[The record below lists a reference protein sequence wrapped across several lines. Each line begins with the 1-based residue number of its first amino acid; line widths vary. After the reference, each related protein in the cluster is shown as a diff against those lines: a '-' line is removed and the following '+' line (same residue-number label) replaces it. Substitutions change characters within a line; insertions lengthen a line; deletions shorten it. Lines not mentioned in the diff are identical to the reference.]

1 MFCVN
6 NVCVGQPCNQSSEC
20 PNREKCFDGK
30 CLKSITYNISNNNS
44 SSSNNTNNNE
54 TSSCR
59 HHEECSNR
67 NQTHVCS
74 RRRLNFNIY
83 FCLGRISPRAV
94 ASLPLYHALFGIKVL
109 VRFNSISLLTALHEQ
124 NCCQRSSQLACS
136 LPLPNLKP
144 NGIIFGWLSVLFF
157 PLQGTLAK

>member
-1 MFCVN
+1 MLSSQHSFWFWLQKKFLRARSLCNKKCFYNIVHFFWFTAGDMFCVN

-30 CLKSITYNISNNNS
+30 CLKSIIYNISNNS
-44 SSSNNTNNNE
+44 SRSNNTNNNE

-83 FCLGRISPRAV
+83 FCHGRISPRAV
-94 ASLPLYHALFGIKVL
+94 ASLPLYHALIGIKVL
-109 VRFNSISLLTALHEQ
+109 VRFNSMFLLTAL
-124 NCCQRSSQLACS
+124 
-136 LPLPNLKP
+136 
-144 NGIIFGWLSVLFF
+144 
-157 PLQGTLAK
+157 